1 MPHSLWAQKA
11 RDAFEVPRDLLL
23 GRYPAF
29 VTGGALPKGDVPVF
43 VFHSV
48 LPESFGRKLRHL
60 AENGYRTLSAGEY
73 YDGLIGARPFPDKAV
88 LLTFDDG
95 RGSLWSV
102 GAPLLR
108 RHGMR
113 GVVFLVPGRMQSRP
127 GPMPPTLDDLDS
139 GGSDEGGAQTV
150 RSREVLVREEGDGAF
165 LSWEEVSALARS
177 EVFEFESHSLSHA
190 RIHIAPRVA
199 GFLTPASRRGYAA
212 MDVPLI
218 RDGERDL
225 FAGDVPLGTPLLQSA
240 SRLSEETRFV
250 EDPAFRKAC
259 VEAVASEGGHDFFR
273 RRDWEAR
280 LRGLVRRQPIGGHL
294 ESPQERE
301 TAMRRELRES
311 RRQIAEHT
319 SREVTHLCY
328 PWHVSG
334 PTARRLAR
342 EAGYRTAFCG
352 KVPGAPIT
360 RAGGDPLAIAR
371 VGEDYVEL
379 LPGRGR
385 RNVFEVLRKKWTRRF
400 GDSTGRAS

>member
-1 MPHSLWAQKA
+1 MPLSRLLRQAGEA
-11 RDAFEVPRDLLL
+11 LEVPRDLAL
-23 GRYPAF
+23 GRYPPF

-48 LPESFGRKLRHL
+48 EPESFGRKLQHL
-60 AENGYRTLSAGEY
+60 SDNGYRTLSAAEY
-73 YDGLIGARPFPDKAV
+73 YEGLTGTKPFPDKAV

-113 GVVFLVPGRMQSRP
+113 GVVFLVPGRTGSRP
-127 GPMPPTLDDLDS
+127 GPLPPTLDDLDE
-139 GGSDEGGAQTV
+139 GGSKDGSAKALLAE
-150 RSREVLVREEGDGAF
+150 EVFGREEGDRAF

-190 RIHIAPRVA
+190 RIHVAPQVA
-199 GFLTPASRRGYAA
+199 GFLTPDARRGYAA

-218 RDGERDL
+218 REGARDL
-225 FAGDVPLGTPLLQSA
+225 FAEDVPLGTPLLRSA

-250 EDPAFRKAC
+250 EDPAFRTAC
-259 VEAVASEGGHDFFR
+259 VGAVAAEGGHEFFR

-280 LRGLVRRQPIGGHL
+280 LRRLVPRQPIGGRP
-294 ESPQERE
+294 ESPEERE
-301 TAMRRELRES
+301 AALRRELREA
-311 RRQIAEHT
+311 RRLIAEHT
-319 SREVTHLCY
+319 SREVAHLCY

-334 PTARRLAR
+334 PTSRRLAR

-352 KVPGAPIT
+352 KVPGVPIT

-385 RNVFEVLRKKWTRRF
+385 RGVIEVLRRKWARRF
-400 GDSTGRAS
+400 RGAAGRGP